1 MLSKGIVMAM
11 ASPDIRRW
19 FLYSFN
25 LHDLCLADNSA
36 MDNLKHTNQKTATKT
51 GSQISGQCFAVFLT
65 EFSQF

>member
-1 MLSKGIVMAM
+1 MAM
-11 ASPDIRRW
+11 AFPDIRRW

-36 MDNLKHTNQKTATKT
+36 MDNLKHTNQKTAPET